1 MRIIQLVSSL
11 GIGGAEKFVVDLSIA
26 QSKLGHKIIVVV
38 LDNAEDV
45 GKDPIYASNL
55 EKKLS
60 DNNIKVVYMG
70 HKARRNPIKIYFKLK
85 SLITEFKPEVV
96 HSHLIWWSIF
106 VSCINKDF
114 VHLFTQHTNIITRKK
129 IHIFFL
135 KHFID
140 KYVTICDEAF
150 DDALNLFSTKKVC
163 KIVNGVVT
171 GEFTYKNRENDNVLN
186 LVTISRL
193 TEYKNHHIIID
204 VVNDIKSYYPNNKFR
219 LNIIGDGPLFNK
231 LIAKVT
237 ELKLTEHVIFHGS
250 KSNINEILLNNDLY
264 LLPSKKEG
272 FSIAL
277 IEALASGIRI
287 IASNVGG
294 NSEILNNG
302 KLGVLISPNDIN
314 GLHEALVNCLINKT
328 SCNSKSDVVSKM
340 EELSIET
347 CASNHLK
354 EYNRLL
360 IV

>member
-1 MRIIQLVSSL
+1 M
-11 GIGGAEKFVVDLSIA
+11 
-26 QSKLGHKIIVVV
+26 
-38 LDNAEDV
+38 
-45 GKDPIYASNL
+45 
-55 EKKLS
+55 
-60 DNNIKVVYMG
+60 
-70 HKARRNPIKIYFKLK
+70 
-85 SLITEFKPEVV
+85 
-96 HSHLIWWSIF
+96 
-106 VSCINKDF
+106 
-114 VHLFTQHTNIITRKK
+114 
-129 IHIFFL
+129 
-135 KHFID
+135 
-140 KYVTICDEAF
+140 
-150 DDALNLFSTKKVC
+150 
-163 KIVNGVVT
+163 
-171 GEFTYKNRENDNVLN
+171 
-186 LVTISRL
+186 
-193 TEYKNHHIIID
+193 
-204 VVNDIKSYYPNNKFR
+204 
-219 LNIIGDGPLFNK
+219 
-231 LIAKVT
+231 
-237 ELKLTEHVIFHGS
+237 KLTEHVIFHGS